1 MELLWQSVNNDQ
13 KKETKKNNW
22 MNGVRGSLYR
32 TQRMI
37 IIQSEFL
44 GAHESHV
51 QNESRTPSFAAVLDW
66 EL

>member
-1 MELLWQSVNNDQ
+1 MVLEA
-13 KKETKKNNW
+13 
-22 MNGVRGSLYR
+22 LYR